1 MSQLQKV
8 ITRLQKREGP
18 GIGFA
23 RIHRDQPKAMVLVA
37 SVTTADEA
45 NAALDAGADA
55 VLFQAGSAS
64 IAAGALKGVTA
75 ERRPAGAALPVL
87 SVKDAETLA
96 EAGCDFVVS
105 PLETT
110 DSAAVDTE
118 RMGHLVN
125 VSENMEDNTLRSLG
139 PLGLDALF
147 YQRSGGS
154 MKLGE
159 QLGLVRLASFS
170 GTGLMVT
177 VPNGIETGDLRV
189 LRDSGV
195 VAVVA
200 GTGASADEIKGLAER
215 LTAVPPPRKS
225 KREGADM
232 AIVPA
237 SRSGGGEH
245 DHDDDDGDDD

>member
-8 ITRLQKREGP
+8 ITRLQRREGP

-23 RIHRDQPKAMVLVA
+23 RVHRDQPKAMALVA
-37 SVTTADEA
+37 SVNNSAEA
-45 NAALDAGADA
+45 RAALDAGADA
-55 VLFQAGSAS
+55 VLFQSGSAS
-64 IAAGALKGVTA
+64 IAAGALKDVAG
-75 ERRPAGAALPVL
+75 ERVAAGAALPVL

-125 VSENMEDNTLRSLG
+125 VSENMEDNTLRSLA
-139 PLGLDALF
+139 PLGLDGLF

-177 VPNGIETGDLRV
+177 VPNGIEVADLRV

-200 GTGASADEIKGLAER
+200 GAGASTDEIKGIAER

-225 KREGADM
+225 KREGSDM
-232 AIVPA
+232 AIVPS
-237 SRSGGGEH
+237 SRAGGEH

>member
-1 MSQLQKV
+1 MSQLQKT
-8 ITRLQKREGP
+8 ISRLQRREGP

-23 RIHRDQPKAMVLVA
+23 PVHRDQPKAMALIATVGNA
-37 SVTTADEA
+37 GEA
-45 NAALDAGADA
+45 KAALEAGADA
-55 VLFQAGSAS
+55 VLFQSGSAS
-64 IAAGALKGVTA
+64 IAAGAMKEVTGPRVA
-75 ERRPAGAALPVL
+75 AGAALPVL

-96 EAGCDFVVS
+96 EAGCDFVIS

-125 VSENMEDNTLRSLG
+125 ASENMEDNTLRALA

-147 YQRSGGS
+147 VQRSGGS

-159 QLGLVRLASFS
+159 QLGLVRIASFAS
-170 GTGLMVT
+170 TGLMVT
-177 VPNGIETGDLRV
+177 IPSSIEVADLRV
-189 LRDSGV
+189 LRDSGT

-200 GTGASADEIKGLAER
+200 PPGASASELTELVER
-215 LTAVPPPRKS
+215 LKAVPPPRKG
-225 KREGADM
+225 KREGNDI
-232 AIVPA
+232 AIVPT
-237 SRSGGGEH
+237 SKGGGDH

>member
-1 MSQLQKV
+1 MSQLQKT
-8 ITRLQKREGP
+8 ISRLQRREGP

-23 RIHRDQPKAMVLVA
+23 PVHRDQPKAMALVA
-37 SVTTADEA
+37 TVG
-45 NAALDAGADA
+45 NAQEGKTALDAGADA

-64 IAAGALKGVTA
+64 IAAGAMKDVTGPRVA
-75 ERRPAGAALPVL
+75 AGAALPVL

-125 VSENMEDNTLRSLG
+125 VSGNIEDNTLRSLG

-147 YQRSGGS
+147 VQRSAGS

-159 QLGLVRLASFS
+159 QLGLVRIASFAA
-170 GTGLMVT
+170 TGLMVT
-177 VPNGIETGDLRV
+177 VPNTIEVADLRV

-195 VAVVA
+195 VAIVA
-200 GTGASADEIKGLAER
+200 GSGASAEDLKGLVDR
-215 LTAVPPPRKS
+215 LKAVPPPRKG
-225 KREGADM
+225 KREGNDI
-232 AIVPA
+232 AIVPS
-237 SRSGGGEH
+237 SRAGGEH
-245 DHDDDDGDDD
+245 DHDDDDGDE

>member
-1 MSQLQKV
+1 MKEV
-8 ITRLQKREGP
+8 TGER
-18 GIGFA
+18 
-23 RIHRDQPKAMVLVA
+23 VA
-37 SVTTADEA
+37 
-45 NAALDAGADA
+45 
-55 VLFQAGSAS
+55 
-64 IAAGALKGVTA
+64 
-75 ERRPAGAALPVL
+75 AGAALPVL

-125 VSENMEDNTLRSLG
+125 ASETMEDNTLRSFG

-147 YQRSGGS
+147 VQRSGGS

-177 VPNGIETGDLRV
+177 IPNGIEVADLRV

-200 GTGASADEIKGLAER
+200 GAGASADDLKGLAER
-215 LTAVPPPRKS
+215 LQAVPPPRKS
-225 KREGADM
+225 KREGNDM
-232 AIVPA
+232 AIVPS
-237 SRSGGGEH
+237 SRGGGGEH
-245 DHDDDDGDDD
+245 EHDDDDGDDE

>member
-1 MSQLQKV
+1 MSNLQKV
-8 ITRLQKREGP
+8 ISRLQKREGP

-23 RIHRDQPKAMVLVA
+23 RVHRDQPRAMVLVA
-37 SVTTADEA
+37 TVSNAGEA
-45 NAALDAGADA
+45 KAALEAGADA
-55 VLFQAGSAS
+55 VLFQSGSAS
-64 IAAGALKGVTA
+64 MAASALKEVSGPRVAAGVS
-75 ERRPAGAALPVL
+75 LPVL

-118 RMGHLVN
+118 RMGHLVSA
-125 VSENMEDNTLRSLG
+125 SENMEDNTLRSLG

-147 YQRSGGS
+147 VNRTGGS

-159 QLGLVRLASFS
+159 QLGLVRIASFAS
-170 GTGLMVT
+170 TGLMVT
-177 VPNGIETGDLRV
+177 IPNGIEVADLRV
-189 LRDSGV
+189 LRDSGT

-200 GTGASADEIKGLAER
+200 GAGASAVELKELGER
-215 LTAVPPPRKS
+215 LTAVPPPRKG
-225 KREGADM
+225 KREGNDI

-237 SRSGGGEH
+237 SRGGGEH
-245 DHDDDDGDDD
+245 DHDDDDGDDE